1 MRSAKGRKEV
11 IKRIFVSDVD
21 GRQPQAHL
29 VFITFKYVVVTD
41 GHIEKL
47 RDAIRGG
54 FLSSF
59 SVFGAG
65 NCNNV
70 DPNCDTGHGFGRPC
84 VGVARCDPQN
94 SPASNCWSGL
104 RGAPNESVKAIAG
117 CPVEVVVVCAQFPPK
132 QGAWPATSPLS

>member
-59 SVFGAG
+59 SVFAVTDRVADFDFGSRDDCSSLVEHGAVKG
-65 NCNNV
+65 PRVANRLRARKAGCK
-70 DPNCDTGHGFGRPC
+70 NCDRSPSNSRPYDI
-84 VGVARCDPQN
+84 GTTIR
-94 SPASNCWSGL
+94 
-104 RGAPNESVKAIAG
+104 NENNEK
-117 CPVEVVVVCAQFPPK
+117 
-132 QGAWPATSPLS
+132 